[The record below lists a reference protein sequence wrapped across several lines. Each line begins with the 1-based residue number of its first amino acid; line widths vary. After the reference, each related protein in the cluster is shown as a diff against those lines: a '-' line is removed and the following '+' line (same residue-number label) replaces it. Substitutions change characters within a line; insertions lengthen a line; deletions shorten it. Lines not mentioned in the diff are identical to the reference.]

1 MKLIVGLG
9 NPGSEYEATRHN
21 VGWMVIDAFAKKFR
35 IELDHHEKNC
45 MTGSGRVAGGAV
57 MVARTLTYLNLFG
70 GAVKLL
76 VNAYLAAT
84 HDLMTVADDHH
95 LPLRR
100 RPSRPEGPPGL
111 PTTPTS

>member
-57 MVARTLTYLNLFG
+57 MVARPLTFMDLSG
-70 GAVKLL
+70 DAGKLL
-76 VNAYLAAT
+76 GNAYLAST
-84 HDLMTVADDHH
+84 ADPMVGVDR
-95 LPLRR
+95 LGL
-100 RPSRPEGPPGL
+100 PPGL
-111 PTTPTS
+111 LRVPPKR